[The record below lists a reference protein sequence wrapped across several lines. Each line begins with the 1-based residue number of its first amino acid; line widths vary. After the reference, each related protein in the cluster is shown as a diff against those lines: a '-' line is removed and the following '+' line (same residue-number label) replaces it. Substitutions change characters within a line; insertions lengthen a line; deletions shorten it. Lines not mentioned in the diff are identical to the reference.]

1 MGRVLMGR
9 SIGMIKK
16 VGLALALALVA
27 APAAYGADRNP
38 WHINVYGAGS
48 VRMNSV
54 RPAAFGAAGNPWHI
68 NVYGASSARVNSVRA
83 AAFGVDANPWHINI
97 YRDTS
102 TINGT

>member
-1 MGRVLMGR
+1 
-9 SIGMIKK
+9 
-16 VGLALALALVA
+16 
-27 APAAYGADRNP
+27 
-38 WHINVYGAGS
+38 
-48 VRMNSV
+48 V

-68 NVYGASSARVNSVRA
+68 NVYGAGSARTNSVRA